1 MRDAFETD
9 TFKVYII
16 KHMPNDLLPILDSAV
31 IELKHL
37 ALSLAQS
44 RQHLKDIELDINNLK
59 IELIKIRLRNSEGD
73 EEISNLHPDLE
84 DEYL

>member
-1 MRDAFETD
+1 
-9 TFKVYII
+9 
-16 KHMPNDLLPILDSAV
+16 MPNDLLPILDSAV

>member
-1 MRDAFETD
+1 
-9 TFKVYII
+9 
-16 KHMPNDLLPILDSAV
+16 MPDDLLIILDSAV

-37 ALSLAQS
+37 ALSVAQS
-44 RQHLKDIELDINNLK
+44 GQHLKDIELDINNLK
-59 IELIKIRLRNSEGD
+59 IELIKLRLTRSASVGD

>member
-1 MRDAFETD
+1 
-9 TFKVYII
+9 
-16 KHMPNDLLPILDSAV
+16 MPNDLLPILDSAV
-31 IELKHL
+31 IELNHL

-44 RQHLKDIELDINNLK
+44 GQHLKDIELDINTLK